1 MPNAWKLTDDAE
13 TLLAKADRVAQATIA
28 PAAAAVDK
36 DARFPHEGI
45 AALREQGLL
54 KLVSGEDVGGHGL
67 GLRAAAAIAERIARE
82 CPSTAMIWIMHNAAA
97 AVIDQHG
104 SLEFRRAVA
113 EGGKLSTL
121 AFSESG
127 SRSHF
132 WIPLGTAAQN
142 GKGVKLNAAKQLIT
156 AAGVCDYYVWS
167 SRPLAAEGLSSLWI
181 VPGQAS
187 GLSLGAAYEGLGLRG
202 NGSAPI
208 LAKDVLIPA
217 GNRLGEDG
225 KGFDVMMGVVMPFF
239 SIQNCA
245 VSLGMMEGAFAR
257 TIAHVTGAA
266 FAYDGA
272 AIASLPQVRGHVAKM
287 RVKIDLLRGF
297 LLDALD
303 ALETNRE
310 DAMLRVLEAKV
321 AGAEAALEVHDL
333 AMRVCG
339 GAAYRKDVGVERYFR
354 DSRAAT
360 VMAPVTD
367 ALYEF
372 IGKAVC
378 GMPVFG

>member
-1 MPNAWKLTDDAE
+1 MPNAWRLTSEAE
-13 TLLAKADRVAQATIA
+13 LLLAKADQVAVATIG
-28 PAAAAVDK
+28 PAAAGVDK
-36 DARFPHEGI
+36 DARFPQEGI
-45 AALREQGLL
+45 DALREQGLL
-54 KLVSGEDVGGHGL
+54 KLVSAKDVGGHGL
-67 GLRAAAAIAERIARE
+67 GLRAAAAIAERLARE

-104 SLEFRRAVA
+104 SPEHRRAVA
-113 EGGKLSTL
+113 EGGKLTTL
-121 AFSESG
+121 AFSETG

-132 WIPLGTAAQN
+132 WIPVSTAQQN
-142 GKGVKLNAAKQLIT
+142 GQGVKLNAAKQLIT
-156 AAGVCDYYVWS
+156 AAGICDLYVWS

-181 VPGQAS
+181 VPGQAP
-187 GLSLGAAYEGLGLRG
+187 GLSLGAKYEGLGLRG

-208 LAKDVLIPA
+208 AAKDVLIPA
-217 GNRLGEDG
+217 GNLLGEDG

-245 VSLGMMEGAFAR
+245 VSLGMMEGVFAR
-257 TIAHVTGAA
+257 TIAHVTGAT

-272 AIASLPQVRGHVAKM
+272 SLASLPQVRGHVARM

-310 DAMLRVLEAKV
+310 DAMLRVLEAKA
-321 AGAEAALEVHDL
+321 AGAETALEVHDL

-378 GMPVFG
+378 GQPVFG